1 MSMLCDHQ
9 ALRLGAQVLLRG
21 DLGAETVELGQL
33 IHDECCG
40 VGPAQFRPDLR
51 ASPVDGRA
59 DRSDADAERLG
70 GALPRGTILRETVSM
85 PGSARHRRPPDH
97 PAVPVQDP
105 AGILDE
111 QERWDQFQRCL
122 ADSALPLDVRA
133 AGALLLLFGMP
144 ISRIRRLRAE
154 HLRDQDDGPT

>member
-1 MSMLCDHQ
+1 
-9 ALRLGAQVLLRG
+9 
-21 DLGAETVELGQL
+21 
-33 IHDECCG
+33 
-40 VGPAQFRPDLR
+40 
-51 ASPVDGRA
+51 
-59 DRSDADAERLG
+59 
-70 GALPRGTILRETVSM
+70 M

-97 PAVPVQDP
+97 PAIPVQDP

-154 HLRDQDDGPT
+154 HLRDQDDGTHLNVGRHPLLNRPGSRTSSAS